1 VPVSRARWW
10 LAGAAVLVLF
20 AVYLWGGY
28 AAHWGWTGLSGDV
41 ALWDWLEALALP
53 VTVVLVPVLLQR
65 RSRLSGRVRAVALA
79 LLVGFTVLVLA
90 GYLVPWEWT
99 GFTGNTL
106 WDWLE
111 LALLPLVLSTAT
123 LWPGRDQMRTT
134 HWALVA
140 AGLTAFVVV
149 VLAGYLVPWSWTGFS
164 DNKAWDWLKLL
175 ALPVL
180 LPTVVLP
187 ALGRYLDRL
196 SSPETPGAA
205 APESPHR

>member
-1 VPVSRARWW
+1 VSGRRTAWS
-10 LAGAAVLVLF
+10 AVLVV
-20 AVYLWGGY
+20 AVLVGGLLWGGY
-28 AAHWGWTGLSGDV
+28 GEHWGWTGLSGDV

-65 RSRLSGRVRAVALA
+65 RSRLSRRFRAVALA
-79 LLVGFTVLVLA
+79 LLVTFAALVLA
-90 GYLVPWEWT
+90 GYLVPWTWT

-111 LALLPLVLSTAT
+111 LALLPIVLSTAT
-123 LWPGRDQMRTT
+123 LWPGPKHLAPA

-140 AGLTAFVVV
+140 AGAAAFVVV
-149 VLAGYLVPWSWTGFS
+149 VLAGYLVPWEWTGFS

-175 ALPVL
+175 ALPAL

-187 ALGRYLDRL
+187 ALSRYLDRV
-196 SSPETPGAA
+196 SSPETPDAGRRATR
-205 APESPHR
+205 PR

>member
-1 VPVSRARWW
+1 VLL
-10 LAGAAVLVLF
+10 LAF

-28 AAHWGWTGLSGDV
+28 GQGWGWTGLSGDV

-65 RSRLSGRVRAVALA
+65 RSRLSSRFRAVALA
-79 LLVGFTVLVLA
+79 LLAAFTALVLA
-90 GYLVPWEWT
+90 GYLAPWTWT

-123 LWPGRDQMRTT
+123 LWPGPDRWGPV

-140 AGLTAFVVV
+140 LGAAAFLLV
-149 VLAGYLVPWSWTGFS
+149 VLAGYLVPWEWTGFS
-164 DNKAWDWLKLL
+164 DNKVWDWLKLL

-187 ALGRYLDRL
+187 ALSGYLDRV
-196 SSPETPGAA
+196 SSPGTPAGGRRASR
-205 APESPHR
+205 SP

>member
-1 VPVSRARWW
+1 V
-10 LAGAAVLVLF
+10 VLVAF

-28 AAHWGWTGLSGDV
+28 DEGWGWTGLSGDV

-65 RSRLSGRVRAVALA
+65 RRGLSSRFRAVALA
-79 LLVGFTVLVLA
+79 LLAAFTVLVLA
-90 GYLVPWEWT
+90 GYLVPWTWT

-111 LALLPLVLSTAT
+111 LALLPIVLSTAA
-123 LWPGRDQMRTT
+123 LWPGPEQLHPA
-134 HWALVA
+134 HWGLIA
-140 AGLTAFVVV
+140 AAAAAFLLV
-149 VLAGYLVPWSWTGFS
+149 VLAGYVVPWQWTGFS

-187 ALGRYLDRL
+187 ALSRYLDRV
-196 SSPETPGAA
+196 SSPGTPAE
-205 APESPHR
+205 APRATRSP